1 MPPFIL
7 IVVLPVECTSF
18 PPPKKIIQNRRSRSQ
33 MMSKPRRSG
42 GFYGFLHDDRGRMTP
57 GLEMSLIHPALF
69 VGGRG
74 CCFGCVA
81 KVVGLES
88 HDAPM
93 GLVYLP
99 GHLPTF
105 HRKDQSN
112 IGKYTGPMYGM
123 GMFRMVFSG

>member
-1 MPPFIL
+1 
-7 IVVLPVECTSF
+7 
-18 PPPKKIIQNRRSRSQ
+18 
-33 MMSKPRRSG
+33 MSKPRRSG
-42 GFYGFLHDDRGRMTP
+42 GFYGLLDDARVRRCRSFTRD
-57 GLEMSLIHPALF
+57 LF